1 MKYIEVPALGLLA
14 AVISGRQDGVSR
26 VCRID
31 KYLAGKMARRSRHSA
46 REIEDR
52 ILRHLEEQPDSPELT
67 YSALGDMHLQ
77 ASRKLLAN
85 LITTLNSASPDL
97 TFECVP
103 GASPSRAGHAGVDK
117 APLTSLAAAASLH
130 SGVSPADFVR
140 AGSLMD
146 VAQAVNARLA
156 DVDGASLLTT
166 LWSSI
171 DRAVG
176 LKECD
181 IFTFVGDQPEE
192 DGGAPNLYVA
202 CRCRETP
209 PLSAPVR
216 HPAACAGGASITSSS
231 TVAARRLC
239 TSPAPARPLLRQPPR
254 TSPARRRQR
263 RPWLPRPSLQKL
275 QLCCCRRART
285 ARTPRGTW
293 KETTKMQSELVCRG

>member
-97 TFECVP
+97 TF
-103 GASPSRAGHAGVDK
+103 D
-117 APLTSLAAAASLH
+117 
-130 SGVSPADFVR
+130 GVSPADFVR

-192 DGGAPNLYVA
+192 DGGAPNLWSFNYFFVNRSRKEIVHFT
-202 CRCRETP
+202 CSCSP
-209 PLSAPVR
+209 SAPSA
-216 HPAACAGGASITSSS
+216 PQDLTSSEEAEASLAS
-231 TVAARRLC
+231 TSIASKAA
-239 TSPAPARPLLRQPPR
+239 ALLLPP
-254 TSPARRRQR
+254 SQDGEDA
-263 RPWLPRPSLQKL
+263 
-275 QLCCCRRART
+275 
-285 ARTPRGTW
+285 TW
-293 KETTKMQSELVCRG
+293 DMEGDDEDAE